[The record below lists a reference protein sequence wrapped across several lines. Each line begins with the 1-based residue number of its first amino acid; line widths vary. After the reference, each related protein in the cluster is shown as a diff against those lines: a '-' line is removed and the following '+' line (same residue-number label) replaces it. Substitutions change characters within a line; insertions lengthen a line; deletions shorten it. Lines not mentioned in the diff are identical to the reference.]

1 MHHGSLNS
9 VGGVATEIN
18 AVNFVSPRVGLRV
31 LISVSHSSYS
41 SATYGM
47 QDERVLPL
55 QVSKRDRSRQRTS
68 FIDASS

>member
-1 MHHGSLNS
+1 MLSTLFHL
-9 VGGVATEIN
+9 E
-18 AVNFVSPRVGLRV
+18 VGLRV

-55 QVSKRDRSRQRTS
+55 QVSKRIDRDNEPVLSMRPL
-68 FIDASS
+68 D